1 MELLRLQKYIAD
13 QGVTSR
19 RKAED
24 LIREG
29 RVSVNGEKAH
39 IGQKIDPEQDKVVI
53 RGKLLQTKSSEPI
66 VYLFNK
72 PRGITSTT
80 RKFKGEKNILSYFPN
95 THRLFPAGR
104 LDKDSRGMMIIT
116 NDGELAN
123 EIMHP
128 SKKSEKEYIVT
139 TYEPLDEL
147 DMKRLRQGITY
158 EKVNYK
164 VISAKELKRNE
175 YRIVLGEGKKRHI
188 RMMFRALNKKIRD
201 LYRKRINDL
210 EIGKLPPGK
219 YKELKEEEIQ
229 LLLQNSRKKR

>member
-1 MELLRLQKYIAD
+1 METLRLQKFIAD
-13 QGVTSR
+13 QGVASR

-29 RVSVNGEKAH
+29 RVRVNGEVAH
-39 IGQKIDPEQDKVVI
+39 IGQKINPEVDQVVI
-53 RGKLLQTKSSEPI
+53 KGQSLQVRSSEPI
-66 VYLFNK
+66 VYIFNK
-72 PRGITSTT
+72 PKGITSTT
-80 RKFKGEKNILSYFPN
+80 RKFKGEKNILSFFPN

-128 SKKSEKEYIVT
+128 SKQSEKEYIVT
-139 TYEPLDEL
+139 TYEPLDDL
-147 DMKRLRQGITY
+147 AMKRLRQGITY
-158 EKVNYK
+158 EKINYK
-164 VISAKELKRNE
+164 LISAKELKKNE

-188 RMMFRALNKKIRD
+188 RMMFRALNVKIRD

-210 EIGKLPPGK
+210 EIGKLPVGK
-219 YKELKEEEIQ
+219 YKELTQEEIA
-229 LLLQNSRKKR
+229 LVLQNSRKKR